1 MRYDSPNR
9 QYDGRYHYDIGV
21 TFTPPTDD
29 IVPPIY
35 VTPDVFYPS
44 QMNGLFRHFK
54 NQTRGR
60 NIFLM
65 SDGTVV
71 DSQDDYT
78 PPNMIQ
84 PPTDPYVRSIYEVD
98 GALVEVDTYQV
109 PYVVRTLYGG
119 VANLVDADEVA
130 QLEAAGYTVDTD

>member
-1 MRYDSPNR
+1 MP
-9 QYDGRYHYDIGV
+9 

-35 VTPDVFYPS
+35 IGGPDPNYPS
-44 QMNGLFRHFK
+44 CGPMDRLMRHFR

-65 SDGTVV
+65 SDGSVV
-71 DSQDDYT
+71 DSQVGGT

-84 PPTDPYVRSIYEVD
+84 PPTDPYSRAIFEQG
-98 GALVEVDTYQV
+98 GALVEVDAFQV

-119 VANLVDADEVA
+119 SVNQVNAAEKA
-130 QLEAAGYTVDTD
+130 QLIAAGYTVVG

>member
-1 MRYDSPNR
+1 M
-9 QYDGRYHYDIGV
+9 GH
-21 TFTPPTDD
+21 FTPPTDD

-35 VTPDVFYPS
+35 IGGPDINYPVDPTA
-44 QMNGLFRHFK
+44 QRLMRHFA

-65 SDGTVV
+65 SDGTVL
-71 DSQDDYT
+71 DSQINGT

-84 PPTDPYVRSIYEVD
+84 PPTDPYARAMYVLHGVNLEQD
-98 GALVEVDTYQV
+98 FFQE

-119 VANLVDADEVA
+119 CANVVNAAETT
-130 QLEAAGYTVDTD
+130 QLENAGYTVDP